1 MKLKNLDL
9 TVEEKKLS
17 SLNKF
22 LFQEDFQK
30 RLDEIRKIKITITD
44 LPKIAEIDIVNNE
57 NRNGILK
64 KLEQKEKFTL
74 NPKRG
79 NEFAKSVVMSGYD
92 ESKLEF
98 VTLEGLA
105 SFISHSLVT
114 YAGENLLPVTYLSFY
129 FYSRSENLLSNSEF
143 FKPTSEPDV
152 EEKRD
157 YAKDRNNLITQ
168 YAVPESLICI
178 DGPLIGGNL
187 SSSTIELVKKL
198 ESKNVVPIFI
208 VKNSDSNLVTDNIPG
223 LKHNFNSDLH
233 WAYNLLKP
241 GERTNMYLYEDA
253 YNPLNSKAF
262 FYLKPF
268 SGLSP
273 QRIEFHKN
281 TFDLHSDILLDIFDT
296 IYYLF
301 LAHGDP
307 HNPQV
312 RPIAVAE
319 KYAREV
325 LRLINPYSF
334 MKSSGI
340 IPTVNQT
347 RFGA

>member
-9 TVEEKKLS
+9 KVEEDKLT
-17 SLNKF
+17 SLNKL
-22 LFQEDFQK
+22 LFQEDFKK
-30 RLDEIRKIKITITD
+30 RLDEIRKIKITLTEQPI
-44 LPKIAEIDIVNNE
+44 LEGIDFASKDNF
-57 NRNGILK
+57 NGILK
-64 KLEQKEKFTL
+64 KLEEKDKFTL
-74 NPKRG
+74 DPKQG
-79 NEFAKSVVMSGYD
+79 NEWAKSIVLSGYD

-114 YAGENLLPVTYLSFY
+114 YAGEDLLPVTYLSFY
-129 FYSRSENLLSNSEF
+129 FYSRSENLLINSKF
-143 FKPTSEPDV
+143 FRPTSEPDV

-157 YAKDRNNLITQ
+157 YAKDRNNLIAQ
-168 YAVPESLICI
+168 YAISESLVCI

-187 SSSTIELVKKL
+187 SSSTIELVRKL

-208 VKNSDSNLVTDNIPG
+208 VKNSDSNLVTDNISG

-233 WAYNLLKP
+233 WAYNLLNP
-241 GERTNMYLYEDA
+241 GERTCMYLYEDA
-253 YNPLNSKAF
+253 YNPINSKAF

-273 QRIEFHKN
+273 QRIEFHN
-281 TFDLHSDILLDIFDT
+281 STLNLHSDILPVIFDA

-307 HNPQV
+307 RNPQV

-334 MKSSGI
+334 MKSTGI